1 MNLSYGCARW
11 LCADYAFRASN
22 QSSHKLQGTNI
33 SCARTNGMSDGADSP
48 MRLMTMPRHDEVVE
62 GIVNEGIEL
71 YVVDGTLSH
80 PRRRASPES
89 LWQQMQSRL
98 RKRMSYACLR
108 LRIHSRA
115 METAVTELIAEAITG
130 SKIDE
135 RVALTT
141 RSLLATGMSGML
153 NNIEMLC
160 RLG

>member
-1 MNLSYGCARW
+1 MHMPYGCARGR
-11 LCADYAFRASN
+11 CADYTLGHPLSHRAHS
-22 QSSHKLQGTNI
+22 KGTI
-33 SCARTNGMSDGADSP
+33 ILCARTTDVSDGVDSP

-71 YVVDGTLSH
+71 CVVDGTLSH